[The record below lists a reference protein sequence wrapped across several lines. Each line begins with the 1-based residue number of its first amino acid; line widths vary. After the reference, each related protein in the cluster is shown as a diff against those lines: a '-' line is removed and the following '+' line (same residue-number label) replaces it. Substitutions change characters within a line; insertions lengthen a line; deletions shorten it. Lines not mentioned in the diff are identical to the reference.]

1 MHTPTLLGSAGFP
14 GEYAAAAVQEREL
27 PLAPVGLAVARLL
40 IDANLSPK
48 VARALGKSGLEAVHV
63 GDVGLLTASDRS
75 LLDYAAA
82 NDLVSSSGIYLPQ
95 RSSWPAGRRMSSNCS
110 FPLAVVTQ
118 SASAARQRRA
128 SRT

>member
-1 MHTPTLLGSAGFP
+1 
-14 GEYAAAAVQEREL
+14 VQDREL
-27 PLAPVGLAVARLL
+27 PLAPAGLAFVRLL

-82 NDLVSSSGIYLPQ
+82 NDLVIVSADSDFGETLAASRGATRPFLTQTLPDTTLA
-95 RSSWPAGRRMSSNCS
+95 RAEPPNLRRYSRMPRTGTGPPDSAGRR
-110 FPLAVVTQ
+110 
-118 SASAARQRRA
+118 
-128 SRT
+128 